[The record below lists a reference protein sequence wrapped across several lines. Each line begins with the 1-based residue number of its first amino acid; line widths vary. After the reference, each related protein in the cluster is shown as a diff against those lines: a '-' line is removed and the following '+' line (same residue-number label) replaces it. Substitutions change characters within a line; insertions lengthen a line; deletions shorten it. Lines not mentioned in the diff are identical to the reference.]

1 MVNKSKSKK
10 ETQQLCIYLALRS
23 SFAVLPD
30 LFQEQTQETNE
41 ETK

>member
-1 MVNKSKSKK
+1 MANKSKSKK
-10 ETQQLCIYLALRS
+10 ERKLCIYLALRS

-41 ETK
+41 LIK